1 MSNTNSRIRYLLPV
15 FLFLLG
21 AWFTWDMI
29 TEVTDV
35 VMPVAVLPVMSSFWQ
50 VDVTFFLFIAIPVYI
65 LEYAI
70 IAVPAAALLL
80 LYASIIRS
88 ASYEMNIMNIGTEF
102 GGVRMVRRAVAP
114 ALFSLSSSNFL
125 IEPIKTWLF
134 GPEPAIPPGMGIAFN
149 FALSLMAGLLFL
161 LVSLPLFMPTWVLN
175 DAGIVTHLKDDKLN
189 IRQCP
194 DTQGV
199 GRWVGN
205 VLGGYAIIAYPI
217 SAFQLYFL
225 KPLMEDPL
233 VFTNIDSLVV
243 SLFWTVGLPFL
254 VMAFILPVIAANELN
269 QKRLRRQVSRVATKM
284 GATVVLK
291 PQIEKI
297 DSEKA
302 LAARKR
308 VIKKEG
314 ILETEE
320 VAEII
325 TSAKGIKKPKKNDKK
340 KRKTAK
346 KK

>member
-35 VMPVAVLPVMSSFWQ
+35 VRPVAILPVMSTLWR
-50 VDVTFFLFIAIPVYI
+50 VDVTFFLFIAIPVYL

-88 ASYEMNIMNIGTEF
+88 TSYEMNIMNIGTEF

-125 IEPIKTWLF
+125 IVPIKEWLF
-134 GPEPAIPPGMGIAFN
+134 GPEPTIPPGMGIAFN

-205 VLGGYAIIAYPI
+205 VLGGFAIIAYPI
-217 SAFQLYFL
+217 SAFQNYFL
-225 KPLMEDPL
+225 NPLLEDPL
-233 VFTNIDSLVV
+233 VFTNTDSLVV

-269 QKRLRRQVSRVATKM
+269 QKRFRRQISGVATKM

-302 LAARKR
+302 FAAKKQ
-308 VIKKEG
+308 VIKREG

-320 VAEII
+320 VEEII
-325 TSAKGIKKPKKNDKK
+325 TSAKGIKKPKKDEKK
-340 KRKTAK
+340 KKAAK